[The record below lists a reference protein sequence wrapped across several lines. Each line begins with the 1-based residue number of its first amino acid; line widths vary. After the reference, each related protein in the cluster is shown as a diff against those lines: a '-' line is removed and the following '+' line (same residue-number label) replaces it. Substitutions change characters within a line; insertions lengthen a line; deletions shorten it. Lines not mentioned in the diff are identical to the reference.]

1 MDYLYK
7 SFDNYPCNKI
17 RYDTHNINKDLNTI
31 YKKIF
36 YEYKKEKFFKEVE
49 FLFNEI
55 LNKKPKSF
63 IELIE
68 IQNKIIFK
76 NLKCKIN
83 FFKETEI
90 FKEDNYNKL
99 NASEKLLQHAVF
111 LKEKNYLTG
120 INSTKYLDKKLFVK
134 KKINNFIQN
143 YNYDYLYKFQEA
155 KKPLSFLHQLSK
167 MGFDGINDYL
177 NNIKYIQFKIVT

>member
-1 MDYLYK
+1 MLVK
-7 SFDNYPCNKI
+7 NFTTCCFSE
-17 RYDTHNINKDLNTI
+17 RKD
-31 YKKIF
+31 
-36 YEYKKEKFFKEVE
+36 
-49 FLFNEI
+49 
-55 LNKKPKSF
+55 
-63 IELIE
+63 
-68 IQNKIIFK
+68 
-76 NLKCKIN
+76 
-83 FFKETEI
+83 
-90 FKEDNYNKL
+90 
-99 NASEKLLQHAVF
+99 
-111 LKEKNYLTG
+111 YLTG